1 VECNVFG
8 RGVCLAEFRAFD
20 ACFERAQAS
29 GGSSS
34 AEEACMDKV
43 GREGGLDQLVADRIS
58 TLRPMHMPHRAV

>member
-1 VECNVFG
+1 MITSGPSRQTEDCVECNVFG

-43 GREGGLDQLVADRIS
+43 GREGGLDQ
-58 TLRPMHMPHRAV
+58 